1 MLMNNKRIDLF
12 LKSDKKKVLVKMKS
26 IQIQYL
32 SFYVSW
38 IMIQM
43 IILFH

>member
-32 SFYVSW
+32 SFYVS
-38 IMIQM
+38 
-43 IILFH
+43 